1 MKILMKKVLMGS
13 VNSARD
19 PLSWTKMQQKNE
31 ISTGLTN
38 LDANA
43 AKLGNQHRTTELD
56 ASTAEKGNQHG
67 TH

>member
-1 MKILMKKVLMGS
+1 MLWDPILMKILMKKVLMGP

-19 PLSWTKMQQKNE
+19 PLSWTKMQRKKE

-43 AKLGNQHRTTELD
+43 AKLGN
-56 ASTAEKGNQHG
+56 
-67 TH
+67 

>member
-13 VNSARD
+13 VN

-31 ISTGLTN
+31 ISTRLTN

-43 AKLGNQHRTTELD
+43 AKLGN
-56 ASTAEKGNQHG
+56 
-67 TH
+67 